1 MANPYT
7 VENLWKKR
15 FHLLQP
21 IYTQFIEE
29 MKCPDNWEKGD
40 GDSFSFHHIYRPEFT
55 FQDKPEEQR
64 TRFEEYYTWLFPDK
78 SAYRNIFQCKYFGTV
93 LREFYFISMD
103 GGRWYCPY
111 PKIDTLPFSF
121 MEKRYF
127 YFLIT
132 SDEMIIYN
140 FLERGNMCSY
150 DPFRRLSHY
159 IPMFLDQNEQ
169 SAFNCWLQDKQE
181 RFETECSKIK
191 PERSF
196 FKRDSFAEDA
206 IIGQAIVQMFNQFRL
221 KIAPD

>member
-1 MANPYT
+1 
-7 VENLWKKR
+7 
-15 FHLLQP
+15 
-21 IYTQFIEE
+21 
-29 MKCPDNWEKGD
+29 
-40 GDSFSFHHIYRPEFT
+40 
-55 FQDKPEEQR
+55 
-64 TRFEEYYTWLFPDK
+64 
-78 SAYRNIFQCKYFGTV
+78 
-93 LREFYFISMD
+93 MD

-111 PKIDTLPFSF
+111 PKIDTLPFPF

-206 IIGQAIVQMFNQFRL
+206 IVGKAIVNLFNEFRQESSSGIDTQT
-221 KIAPD
+221 KE